1 MNISTCGI
9 DCDSCKFFYLNKCEG
24 CRISAPKGECVWGG
38 RCELHDC
45 VANKNIPHCG
55 KCNEFPCAKLMEAHK
70 NENPTGN
77 GIEIEN
83 LKALVHT
90 EQFCSVVM

>member
-1 MNISTCGI
+1 MNLSTCGI
-9 DCDSCKFFYLNKCEG
+9 NCAACNFFIDGKCEG

-45 VANKNIPHCG
+45 VTEKNLPHCG
-55 KCNEFPCAKLMEAHK
+55 KCDNFPCEKLEEAHR
-70 NENPTGN
+70 NENPDGN

-83 LKALVHT
+83 LRNLK
-90 EQFCSVVM
+90 E